1 MRTAVVDTLQSSVLG
16 GIVRHL
22 LGCTRV
28 ATIATTDT
36 YGAGGITA
44 FHASASNNEV
54 DVLADLRFSRSV
66 TLAQLTAPAGII
78 EQLIASGAR
87 VIVLFTHADVTGTR
101 TGQPCGRP
109 GARVP

>member
-54 DVLADLRFSRSV
+54 DVLADLRFSSV

-87 VIVLFTHADVTGTR
+87 DRA
-101 TGQPCGRP
+101 
-109 GARVP
+109 